1 MNLLEQNLR
10 NLYSEKTVLV
20 TGHTGFKGTWL
31 LGLLKQ
37 MSCRVVGFALD
48 PICTDEN
55 HFYTKIPS
63 FHPAVD
69 IREDIRN
76 FQSFCTVL
84 HTYKPDLIFHLAA
97 QSLVSQG
104 IDDPM
109 STYSTNIMGLVHLL
123 EGIRELDHVGVVVVT
138 SDKCYAPS
146 SDVHTELSPL
156 GGEEPYSV
164 SKASMEMIVRTYQ
177 NDSVYKHSIATA
189 RSGNVVGGGDFAL
202 HRLIPDWIR
211 AQQKDNATPF
221 QIRHPIA
228 DRPFQY
234 VLEPLMGY
242 VILGYHLLQQ
252 EKIGAWNFGPQ
263 QSLQVQQII
272 SLCEEIQQQKHNR
285 NNEKTKQPFV
295 SDLNNWSWREQR
307 NLSIDS
313 SKSKS
318 QLGWYTRCTP
328 YDMIQWTLEGYEV
341 LGKIPST
348 TTHRNQHQLI
358 QDVFCHQIQNYWK
371 LYFAMS

>member
-1 MNLLEQNLR
+1 MNPLEQNLR
-10 NLYSEKTVLV
+10 NLYSDKTVLV

-63 FHPAVD
+63 FHPPID
-69 IREDIRN
+69 IRKDIRD
-76 FQSFCTVL
+76 FQSVCTVL

-104 IDDPM
+104 IADPM

-123 EGIRELDHVGVVVVT
+123 EGIRTLDHVGVVVVT

-146 SDVHTELSPL
+146 SDVHTELSSL

-177 NDSVYKHSIATA
+177 NDATYKHSIATA
-189 RSGNVVGGGDFAL
+189 RAGNVVGGGDFAE

-211 AQQKDNATPF
+211 AQQNGSSTQF
-221 QIRHPIA
+221 QIRHPTA
-228 DRPFQY
+228 ERPFQY

-242 VILGYHLLQQ
+242 VVLGHHLLQQ

-272 SLCEEIQQQKHNR
+272 SLCEEIQQQKNNR
-285 NNEKTKQPFV
+285 NKEKITFSFPF
-295 SDLNNWSWREQR
+295 DFNNWSLREQK

-313 SKSKS
+313 SKAKS

-328 YDMIQWTLEGYEV
+328 YDMIKWTFEGYEV
-341 LGKIPST
+341 LGKNPPKT
-348 TTHRNQHQLI
+348 KYNNQHHAI
-358 QDVFCHQIQNYWK
+358 QDVFFSQIQNYWK
-371 LYFAMS
+371 LYFGMS